1 MLVIGVSLQQRM
13 PMGFINKNVAQGN
26 ILSGTCQITSGGQF
40 RATKKKKK
48 KVLKKWWSESAGEI
62 SVVRGREQEHMA
74 YKECLREW
82 GLFRLEKRELRGI
95 LLLSTFTE

>member
-1 MLVIGVSLQQRM
+1 M
-13 PMGFINKNVAQGN
+13 
-26 ILSGTCQITSGGQF
+26 
-40 RATKKKKK
+40 
-48 KVLKKWWSESAGEI
+48 
-62 SVVRGREQEHMA
+62 VRGREQEHMA